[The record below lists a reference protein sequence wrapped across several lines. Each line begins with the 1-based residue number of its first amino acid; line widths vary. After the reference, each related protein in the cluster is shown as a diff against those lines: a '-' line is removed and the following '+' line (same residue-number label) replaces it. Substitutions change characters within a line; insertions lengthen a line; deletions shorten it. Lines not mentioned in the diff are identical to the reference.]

1 MVAYLQSGSEE
12 ITEYSKALVSR
23 MIERITVYDTCFV
36 VEFKSGIKITINEY
50 DENDGVMLKLWSGR
64 FLLYHKTMEKSKSL
78 CYNLIRRIGGKYWGA
93 CPLLFKEVLP

>member
-12 ITEYSKALVSR
+12 ITEHSKALVRR

-50 DENDGVMLKLWSGR
+50 YENDGVMLKLWSGR
-64 FLLYHKTMEKSKSL
+64 FFALSQNY
-78 CYNLIRRIGGKYWGA
+78 GKVKK
-93 CPLLFKEVLP
+93 FVL